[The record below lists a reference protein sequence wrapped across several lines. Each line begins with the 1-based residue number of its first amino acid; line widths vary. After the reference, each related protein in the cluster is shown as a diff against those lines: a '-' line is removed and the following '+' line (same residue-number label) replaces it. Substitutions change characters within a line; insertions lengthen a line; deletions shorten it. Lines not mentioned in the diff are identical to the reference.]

1 MLRASGWWQVGT
13 NNANDDEEDMG
24 LPIWAGRVPMKMVPG
39 EPVPCP
45 RLDPAYA
52 EVPEY
57 IQPYRR
63 PTQLA

>member
-1 MLRASGWWQVGT
+1 
-13 NNANDDEEDMG
+13 MG

-39 EPVPCP
+39 EPIPCP

-52 EVPEY
+52 EVPDY

-63 PTQLA
+63 PTQVAQ